1 MTLSFQKFTTN
12 FKKAYGHL
20 LQVFQLVWQAS
31 ATGTLWLAGMAA
43 VGGMVPPAI
52 AWVKK
57 LMIDEIVSLVAE
69 EIEPWNGVLALLPFL
84 LLIILLLA
92 LSNIIVQGRLL
103 AEKNLRSRLRLHIHR
118 LIIEKALTLD
128 LSHFENADY
137 YDKLQNARAEA
148 DFRVSDI
155 VVQTFKLVQSVIT
168 FISFAALLIRFNP
181 LLILILVGAT
191 LPSFG
196 MQQRYGQLTF
206 RLLTGQA
213 PERREMKYYERL
225 LTVDRNAKEIK
236 LFELG
241 QTLLQ
246 RYIEWFWKLFRED
259 MQLAR
264 KRSVVSVMWGL
275 LGLVGY
281 FVAISWIIFRAIA
294 QTITFG
300 DAVLNLEAFERSH
313 YLGQTI
319 LNTLL
324 KLYENN
330 LFVTN
335 VFEFLKLESQ
345 LPVPSDPLDLPVTI
359 NHAIEFENL
368 SFKYPGQEEEWTL
381 RNINLKLHPGEKL
394 ALVGLNGAG
403 KTTLVKIL
411 AGLYSPTEGRI
422 LVDGVDLHRFD
433 LRQWH
438 KKIGVIFQDFV
449 HYQFTAAENI
459 GFGQIEHSDDRERI
473 VEAAQK
479 GGAHEVLKSLPNG
492 YTTRLGKW
500 FEDGFQLSIGQ
511 WQKVALS
518 RAFMR
523 EAELLILDEPTA
535 ALDAQ
540 HEFQIFEQFHE
551 LTEGKMAVLISHRF
565 STVRMADR
573 IAVLEKGK
581 ITELGSHV
589 ELMTNGGTYAQLFNL
604 QAQGYR

>member
-1 MTLSFQKFTTN
+1 MNVSVQKLTSN
-12 FKKAYGHL
+12 FKKAYRHL
-20 LQVFQLVWQAS
+20 RQVFQLVWQAS
-31 ATGTLWLAGMAA
+31 AVGTLWLAGMAA

-57 LMIDEIVSLVAE
+57 LMIDEIVGLVTDE
-69 EIEPWNGVLALLPFL
+69 VEPWDGVMALVPFL
-84 LLIILLLA
+84 SLIIFLLA
-92 LSNIIVQGRLL
+92 LSNVVMQGRLL

-137 YDKLQNARAEA
+137 YNKLQNARNEA
-148 DFRVSDI
+148 DFRVADI
-155 VVQTFKLVQSVIT
+155 VVQTFKLIQSIIT
-168 FISFAALLIRFNP
+168 FTSFAILLIRFNP
-181 LLILILVGAT
+181 LLILILIGAT

-206 RLLTGQA
+206 RLLSGQA

-225 LTVDRNAKEIK
+225 LTVDQNAKEIK
-236 LFELG
+236 LFGLG
-241 QTLLQ
+241 QTLLR
-246 RYIEWFWKLFRED
+246 RYIKWFWKLFRED
-259 MQLAR
+259 MQLAQR
-264 KRSVVSVMWGL
+264 RSVVSVLWGM

-281 FVAISWIIFRAIA
+281 FFAIAWIIFRAIA

-300 DAVLNLEAFERSH
+300 DAVLNLEVFEQSH
-313 YLGQTI
+313 YLGQAI
-319 LNTLL
+319 LNILL

-335 VFEFLKLESQ
+335 VFEFMKLESQ
-345 LPVPSDPLDLPVTI
+345 HPAPTNALDLPVSI

-368 SFKYPGQEEEWTL
+368 SFKYPGQEDWTL
-381 RNINLKLHPGEKL
+381 RNINLKLHPGEKM

-411 AGLYSPTEGRI
+411 AGLYEPTEGRI
-422 LVDGVDLHRFD
+422 LVDGVELGQYDLH
-433 LRQWH
+433 QWH

-459 GFGQIEHSDDRERI
+459 GFGQIEYLDDQERI
-473 VEAAQK
+473 VAAAQR
-479 GGAHEVLKSLPNG
+479 GGAHEVLENLPNG
-492 YTTRLGKW
+492 YATRLGKW
-500 FEDGFQLSIGQ
+500 FEDGFQLSIGE

-535 ALDAQ
+535 SLDAQ
-540 HEFQIFEQFHE
+540 HEFQIFEQFRE
-551 LTEGKMAVLISHRF
+551 LTAGKMAVLISHRF

-573 IAVLEKGK
+573 IAVIEKGS
-581 ITELGSHV
+581 ITELGNHSA
-589 ELMTNGGTYAQLFNL
+589 LMANGGTYAQLFNL

>member
-1 MTLSFQKFTTN
+1 
-12 FKKAYGHL
+12 
-20 LQVFQLVWQAS
+20 VFQLVWQAS
-31 ATGTLWLAGMAA
+31 ALGTLWLAGMATI
-43 VGGMVPPAI
+43 GGMVPPAI

-57 LMIDEIVSLVAE
+57 LMIDEIVDLV
-69 EIEPWNGVLALLPFL
+69 INQVEPWNGVMALVPFL
-84 LLIILLLA
+84 LLIIFLLA
-92 LSNIIVQGRLL
+92 LSNVVMQARLL
-103 AEKNLRSRLRLHIHR
+103 AQKNLRSRLRLHIHK
-118 LIIEKALTLD
+118 LIIEKALILD
-128 LSHFENADY
+128 LGHFENADY

-155 VVQTFKLVQSVIT
+155 VVQTFNLIQSIIT
-168 FISFAALLIRFNP
+168 FISFAVLLIRFNP
-181 LLILILVGAT
+181 LLILILIGAT

-236 LFELG
+236 LFGLG
-241 QTLLQ
+241 HTLLQ

-259 MQLAR
+259 MQLAQR
-264 KRSVVSVMWGL
+264 RSVVSVLWGM

-281 FVAISWIIFRAIA
+281 FFAIAWIIFRAIA

-345 LPVPSDPLDLPVTI
+345 LPVPADPLDLPISI

-368 SFKYPGQEEEWTL
+368 SFKYPGQEDWTL

-411 AGLYSPTEGRI
+411 AGLYPPTEGRV
-422 LVDGVDLHRFD
+422 LVDGIDLHQYD
-433 LRQWH
+433 LHQWH

-459 GFGQIEHSDDRERI
+459 GFGQIEHIDDQERV

-479 GGAHEVLKSLPNG
+479 GGAHEVLENLPNG
-492 YTTRLGKW
+492 YATRLGKW

-535 ALDAQ
+535 SLDAQ

-551 LTEGKMAVLISHRF
+551 LTDGKMAVLISHRF
-565 STVRMADR
+565 STVRMADH
-573 IAVLEKGK
+573 IAVIEKGK
-581 ITELGSHV
+581 ITELGNHI
-589 ELMTNGGTYAQLFNL
+589 ELMANGGTYAQLFNL

>member
-1 MTLSFQKFTTN
+1 MTVSFQNLTSN
-12 FKKAYGHL
+12 FRKAYRHL
-20 LQVFQLVWQAS
+20 VLVFQLVWQAS
-31 ATGTLWLAGMAA
+31 ALGTLWLAGMATI
-43 VGGMVPPAI
+43 GGMVPPAI

-57 LMIDEIVSLVAE
+57 LMIDEIVDLV
-69 EIEPWNGVLALLPFL
+69 INQVEPWNGVMALVPFL
-84 LLIILLLA
+84 LLIIFLLA
-92 LSNIIVQGRLL
+92 LSNVVMQARLL
-103 AEKNLRSRLRLHIHR
+103 AQKNLRSRLRLHIHK
-118 LIIEKALTLD
+118 LIIEKALILD
-128 LSHFENADY
+128 LGHFENADY

-155 VVQTFKLVQSVIT
+155 VVQTFNLIQSIIT
-168 FISFAALLIRFNP
+168 FISFAVLLIRFNP
-181 LLILILVGAT
+181 LLILILIGAT

-236 LFELG
+236 LFGLG
-241 QTLLQ
+241 HTLLQ

-259 MQLAR
+259 MQLAQR
-264 KRSVVSVMWGL
+264 RSVVSVLWGM

-281 FVAISWIIFRAIA
+281 FFAIAWIIFRAIA

-345 LPVPSDPLDLPVTI
+345 LPVPADPLDLPISI

-368 SFKYPGQEEEWTL
+368 SFKYPGQEDWTL

-411 AGLYSPTEGRI
+411 AGLYPPTEGRV
-422 LVDGVDLHRFD
+422 LVDGIDLHQYD
-433 LRQWH
+433 LHQWH

-459 GFGQIEHSDDRERI
+459 GFGQIEHIDDQERV

-479 GGAHEVLKSLPNG
+479 GGAHEVLENLPNG
-492 YTTRLGKW
+492 YATRLGKW

-535 ALDAQ
+535 SLDAQ

-551 LTEGKMAVLISHRF
+551 LTDGKMAVLISHRF
-565 STVRMADR
+565 STVRMADH
-573 IAVLEKGK
+573 IAVIEKGK
-581 ITELGSHV
+581 ITELGNHI
-589 ELMTNGGTYAQLFNL
+589 ELMANGGTYAQLFNL

>member
-1 MTLSFQKFTTN
+1 MTDSFRKFTLN
-12 FKKAYGHL
+12 SKKAYLHL

-31 ATGTLWLAGMAA
+31 AVGTLGLAGLAA
-43 VGGMVPPAI
+43 VGGVVPPAI

-57 LMIDEIVSLVAE
+57 LMIDEIVGLVTDQV
-69 EIEPWNGVLALLPFL
+69 EPWNGVLSLAPYLFM
-84 LLIILLLA
+84 IILFLA
-92 LSNIIVQGRLL
+92 ISNIIRQARLL
-103 AEKNLRSRLRLHIHR
+103 AEKNLRSRMRLHIHC

-155 VVQTFKLVQSVIT
+155 VVQTFKLIQSIIT

-181 LLILILVGAT
+181 LLILILIGAT

-225 LTVDRNAKEIK
+225 LTVDRNAKEVK
-236 LFELG
+236 LFGLG

-259 MQLAR
+259 MHLAR
-264 KRSVVSVMWGL
+264 RRSVVSVMWGM

-281 FVAISWIIFRAIA
+281 FVAIAWIIFRAIA

-345 LPVPSDPLDLPVTI
+345 LPVPADPLDFPVSI
-359 NHAIEFENL
+359 KHAIEFDNL
-368 SFKYPGQEEEWTL
+368 SFKYPSQEDWTL
-381 RNINLKLHPGEKL
+381 RNINLKLYPGEKL

-411 AGLYSPTEGRI
+411 AGLYPPTEGRV
-422 LVDGVDLHRFD
+422 LVDGVDLHQFD
-433 LRQWH
+433 LHQWH

-449 HYQFTAAENI
+449 HYQFAAAENI
-459 GFGQIEHSDDRERI
+459 SFGQIEFADDQERI
-473 VEAAQK
+473 VNAAKK
-479 GGAHEVLKSLPNG
+479 GGAHEVLENLPNG
-492 YTTRLGKW
+492 YATRLGKW

-523 EAELLILDEPTA
+523 DADLLILDEPTA
-535 ALDAQ
+535 SLDAQ

-551 LTEGKMAVLISHRF
+551 LTDGKMAVLISHRF

-573 IAVLEKGK
+573 IVVIEKGK
-581 ITELGSHV
+581 ITELGNHN
-589 ELMTNGGTYAQLFNL
+589 ELMANESTYAQLFNL

>member
-1 MTLSFQKFTTN
+1 MTVSFQKLTTN
-12 FKKAYGHL
+12 FKKASGHL

-31 ATGTLWLAGMAA
+31 ATGTLWLAGMAT

-57 LMIDEIVSLVAE
+57 LMIDEIVSLISE
-69 EIEPWNGVLALLPFL
+69 EIEPWNGVMALLPFL

-92 LSNIIVQGRLL
+92 LSNIIVQARLL

-236 LFELG
+236 LFGLG

-246 RYIEWFWKLFRED
+246 HYIAWFWKLFRED

-264 KRSVVSVMWGL
+264 KRSVVSVLWGL

-345 LPVPSDPLDLPVTI
+345 LPVPSDPLDLPDSI
-359 NHAIEFENL
+359 NQAIEFENL
-368 SFKYPGQEEEWTL
+368 SFKYPGQEEWTL
-381 RNINLKLHPGEKL
+381 RDINLKLHPGEKL

-411 AGLYSPTEGRI
+411 AGLYPPTEGRI

-459 GFGQIEHSDDRERI
+459 GFGQIEHSNDQER
-473 VEAAQK
+473 VVTAAKK
-479 GGAHEVLKSLPNG
+479 GGAHEVLENLPHG
-492 YTTRLGKW
+492 YATRLGKW

-523 EAELLILDEPTA
+523 QAELLILDEPTA

-573 IAVLEKGK
+573 IALIEKGK

-589 ELMTNGGTYAQLFNL
+589 ELMVNEGTYAQLFNL